1 MHNQQ
6 QKQRYFCSCK
16 SNDELRDVVELKR
29 TGVALRMSAG
39 PVWRNHPL
47 LAELAAHLKTW
58 LNNITFIML
67 TVHNHFETSVI
78 PVFLLK
84 A

>member
-16 SNDELRDVVELKR
+16 SNDELRDVVERR

-39 PVWRNHPL
+39 PVWRNYQL